1 MSGFVS
7 QLRYYYL
14 LYEPTRE
21 ARTRREKYG
30 EREREGAAGA
40 WRAAGGGQSRRG
52 PRSLGPPAGK
62 KGPRARWR
70 GPWRQTGGRA
80 PALARADSQ
89 GRTYRL
95 RPSSPSAIGHES
107 ARCIPR
113 VLISHREPP
122 PKRSCVRFHR
132 IILPFSP
139 PFFPSFS
146 FRFHSFLSPAPIRSF
161 CQNEGRTKVFLVW
174 AP

>member
-1 MSGFVS
+1 M
-7 QLRYYYL
+7 
-14 LYEPTRE
+14 
-21 ARTRREKYG
+21 
-30 EREREGAAGA
+30 EREREKVPRGPLG
-40 WRAAGGGQSRRG
+40 WRAAGGGQSRGG

-139 PFFPSFS
+139 PFLFFS
-146 FRFHSFLSPAPIRSF
+146 FLFVSTAFFLPLRLDRFAKTKDERRCFWFGHRDRVILREDSF
-161 CQNEGRTKVFLVW
+161 
-174 AP
+174 